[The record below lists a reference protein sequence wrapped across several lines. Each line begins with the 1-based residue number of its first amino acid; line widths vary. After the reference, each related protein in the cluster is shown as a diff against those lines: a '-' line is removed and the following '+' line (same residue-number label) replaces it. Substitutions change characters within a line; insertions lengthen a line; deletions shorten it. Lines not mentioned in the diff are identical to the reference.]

1 MKGSCPAGEGKPSAL
16 SSWLV
21 GSRSVSPQLSGV
33 TPMKV
38 SPFAADVEPP
48 DTGSSLVG
56 WSLVPTI
63 RTAPR
68 SSSAR
73 SSTLDEGVRVPLSGL
88 GVALY
93 EHTCGSKIAGHAHN
107 RRWIHW
113 SHGVEHGP
121 ADRQG
126 DPQSL
131 LCWS

>member
-1 MKGSCPAGEGKPSAL
+1 
-16 SSWLV
+16 
-21 GSRSVSPQLSGV
+21 
-33 TPMKV
+33 MKV

-88 GVALY
+88 GVELY
-93 EHTCGSKIAGHAHN
+93 EHPYGRKIAGHAHN

-121 ADRQG
+121 ADRRG
-126 DPQSL
+126 GPVDKSGHRRRFKAGARFTR
-131 LCWS
+131 